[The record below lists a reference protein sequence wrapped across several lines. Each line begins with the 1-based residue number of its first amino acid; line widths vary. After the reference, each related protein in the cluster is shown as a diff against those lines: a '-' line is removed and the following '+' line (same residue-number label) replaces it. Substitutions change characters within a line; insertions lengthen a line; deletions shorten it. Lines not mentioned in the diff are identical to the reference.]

1 MTMNR
6 FNTPVLP
13 RLVLSLV
20 AVPVFVLLGFT
31 WFKGTSEVIV
41 QLKEEVVLHIAVDPC
56 QDSTIYAGTMLGIY
70 KSTNAGKSWQDMSHG
85 LKDPWIRAICID
97 FTNPSVLYAVSDTLY
112 RSENGGKSWMQ
123 IDPDRSVLTA
133 ALSSCDSSVLF
144 VADSRGILKCG
155 NGGSGCERVLEN
167 EFVNVIIT
175 DKQNPACLYA
185 GTNNGVYKSTDEGMN
200 WKASGLEYKD
210 VACMISDPVR
220 SGHIYAGTYVSGLFR
235 STDAGMSWEDAN
247 EGMTGRNVSCLVIN
261 PRRTSTI
268 YLGTQSKG
276 VFVSGD
282 YGKTWRPRNEGLT
295 VLSIN
300 SLVIKPSDPTV
311 LYAGTSRGVFKSVNS
326 GATWFELKSFTKF
339 TKKN

>member
-1 MTMNR
+1 
-6 FNTPVLP
+6 
-13 RLVLSLV
+13 
-20 AVPVFVLLGFT
+20 
-31 WFKGTSEVIV
+31 
-41 QLKEEVVLHIAVDPC
+41 
-56 QDSTIYAGTMLGIY
+56 
-70 KSTNAGKSWQDMSHG
+70 
-85 LKDPWIRAICID
+85 
-97 FTNPSVLYAVSDTLY
+97 
-112 RSENGGKSWMQ
+112 
-123 IDPDRSVLTA
+123 
-133 ALSSCDSSVLF
+133 
-144 VADSRGILKCG
+144 
-155 NGGSGCERVLEN
+155 
-167 EFVNVIIT
+167 
-175 DKQNPACLYA
+175 
-185 GTNNGVYKSTDEGMN
+185 
-200 WKASGLEYKD
+200 
-210 VACMISDPVR
+210 
-220 SGHIYAGTYVSGLFR
+220 
-235 STDAGMSWEDAN
+235 MSWEDAN